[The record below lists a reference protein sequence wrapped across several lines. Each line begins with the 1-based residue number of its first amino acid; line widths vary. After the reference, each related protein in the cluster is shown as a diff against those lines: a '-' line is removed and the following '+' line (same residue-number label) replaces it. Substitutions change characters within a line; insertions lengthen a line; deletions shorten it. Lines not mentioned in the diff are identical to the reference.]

1 MVIRVIVV
9 KHTAMD
15 GANDVKPQLTTRL
28 LTTSKTTLLGVAPPI
43 AMETLQFIRS
53 VAILPVSFPTKA
65 IFTCRIGH
73 QKHEFNHHT
82 GISTGITGFD
92 TNLTLFFL
100 VLNIP
105 SLGMFPRC
113 RAARALDEGA
123 TLTTLGLAR
132 HDVDIGHLGSRD
144 AGMLP
149 GCNGCNG

>member
-9 KHTAMD
+9 KHTAKD

-28 LTTSKTTLLGVAPPI
+28 LTTSKKTLLGVAPPI
-43 AMETLQFIRS
+43 VMETLQFIRS
-53 VAILPVSFPTKA
+53 VAILPVSFPTTA
-65 IFTCRIGH
+65 IFKCQIGH
-73 QKHEFNHHT
+73 QKQSQNQPKT
-82 GISTGITGFD
+82 LYSSITRHFQWNNRIWHQFD
-92 TNLTLFFL
+92 
-100 VLNIP
+100 P
-105 SLGMFPRC
+105 SLGMFPRW
-113 RAARALDEGA
+113 AARALDEGA